1 MAEPNRRDR
10 FPGEGG
16 VEIHWQCWLAEGT
29 PRATVV
35 IAHGVSEHADR
46 YSHVA
51 ARLVRQGYAVYALDH
66 RGHGRSGGK
75 RAVIDRMD
83 RAVADVD
90 TLIRLARSEQPNRK
104 LFLLGHSMGGAISV
118 EYALRHQERIDGLAL
133 SAPATDLEAAS
144 PLELFA
150 SRVFSAVAP
159 GVGVFDVDSSTISR
173 DPEVV
178 RAYDE
183 DPTVFHK
190 KLPART
196 VSEIARSV
204 QTLTERTPGLG
215 LPLLVMLGTGDELV
229 PPRAG
234 RMVHELAGSKDKRLI
249 EYDGLYHEIL
259 NEPEQDKVMDDLVE
273 WLDAHL

>member
-1 MAEPNRRDR
+1 MAEPDRRDS

-16 VEIHWQCWLAEGT
+16 VDIHWQCWLPEGT
-29 PRATVV
+29 PRAVVV

-51 ARLVRQGYAVYALDH
+51 ERLTGAGYAVYALDH

-75 RAVIDRMD
+75 RAVVDRMA

-90 TLIRLARSEQPNRK
+90 TLIRLVRSEQPNRK
-104 LFLLGHSMGGAISV
+104 LFLLGHSMGGAISL
-118 EYALRHQERIDGLAL
+118 EYALKHQERIDALVL

-144 PLELFA
+144 AFELLA
-150 SRVFSAVAP
+150 SRVLSAVAP
-159 GVGVFDVDSSTISR
+159 GAGVFDVDSSTISR

-196 VSEIARSV
+196 VSEIARAVQSLPERVPRLSV
-204 QTLTERTPGLG
+204 
-215 LPLLVMLGTGDELV
+215 PLLVMLGTGDQLV

-234 RMVHELAGSKDKRLI
+234 RMVHELAGSEDKRLI
-249 EYDGLYHEIL
+249 EYPGLYHEIL
-259 NEPEQDKVMDDLVE
+259 NEPEQDQVMDDLVE

>member
-1 MAEPNRRDR
+1 MAEPSRRDS

-16 VEIHWQCWLAEGT
+16 VQIHWQCWLPEAT

-51 ARLVRQGYAVYALDH
+51 ARLIRENYAVYALDH

-75 RAVIDRMD
+75 RAVVDRMA

-104 LFLLGHSMGGAISV
+104 LFLLGHSMGGAIAV
-118 EYALRHQERIDGLAL
+118 EYGLAHQERIDGLVL

-144 PLELFA
+144 PFELVA
-150 SRVFSAVAP
+150 SRVLSAIAP
-159 GVGVFDVDSSTISR
+159 RAGVFDVDSSTISR

-183 DPTVFHK
+183 DSMVFHE

-196 VSEIARSV
+196 VSEIARGV
-204 QTLTERTPGLG
+204 KTLPERLPGLEV
-215 LPLLVMLGTGDELV
+215 PLLVMLGTGDGLV

-234 RMVHELAGSKDKRLI
+234 RTVHELAGSEDKRLI
-249 EYDGLYHEIL
+249 EYEGLYHEIL
-259 NEPEQDKVMDDLVE
+259 NEPEQDQVMDDLVA
-273 WLDAHL
+273 WLDQHL